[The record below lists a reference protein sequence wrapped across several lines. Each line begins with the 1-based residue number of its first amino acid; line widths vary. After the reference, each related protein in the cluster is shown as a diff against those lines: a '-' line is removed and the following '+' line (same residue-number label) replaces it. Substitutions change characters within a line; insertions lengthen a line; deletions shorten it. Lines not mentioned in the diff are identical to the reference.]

1 MTKSLGDYNIERSSS
16 SDVQNI
22 AWTQKVP
29 ADTSDKPK
37 KLNSNKTSKN
47 TSATNIIFTDDTV
60 KTPAKKIFVIEEVVA
75 NAKSKKDTL
84 DRKFENSSA
93 SNCNIKQGFKRPSR

>member
-16 SDVQNI
+16 SDVRNI
-22 AWTQKVP
+22 TWTKKTSV
-29 ADTSDKPK
+29 DTDKLK
-37 KLNSNKTSKN
+37 KKNPNKTSQKI
-47 TSATNIIFTDDTV
+47 SATNIIFTEAPIKV
-60 KTPAKKIFVIEEVVA
+60 PAKKVFKIEEVMD
-75 NAKSKKDTL
+75 NTTLKKKRL

>member
-16 SDVQNI
+16 SDVRNI
-22 AWTQKVP
+22 TWTKKTSM
-29 ADTSDKPK
+29 DTDKLK
-37 KLNSNKTSKN
+37 KKNPNKTSQKIP
-47 TSATNIIFTDDTV
+47 ATNIIFTEAPIKV
-60 KTPAKKIFVIEEVVA
+60 PAKKVFKIEEA
-75 NAKSKKDTL
+75 MYNSTSKKKRL

>member
-16 SDVQNI
+16 SDVGNI
-22 AWTQKVP
+22 TWTQKASIDV
-29 ADTSDKPK
+29 DKPK
-37 KLNSNKTSKN
+37 KKNPNKRSQN
-47 TSATNIIFTDDTV
+47 IPATNIIFTETAI
-60 KTPAKKIFVIEEVVA
+60 KSPAKKVFIIEEVMDTTT
-75 NAKSKKDTL
+75 SKKNHP

>member
-16 SDVQNI
+16 SDVRNI
-22 AWTQKVP
+22 TWTQKTSI
-29 ADTSDKPK
+29 DTDKLK
-37 KLNSNKTSKN
+37 KKNPNKTSQN
-47 TSATNIIFTDDTV
+47 IPATNIIFTEV
-60 KTPAKKIFVIEEVVA
+60 PIKVPAKKVFIIEKVMDSTT
-75 NAKSKKDTL
+75 SKKKHL

>member
-16 SDVQNI
+16 SDVRNI
-22 AWTQKVP
+22 TWTQK
-29 ADTSDKPK
+29 TSIDADKPK
-37 KLNSNKTSKN
+37 KKNPNKISQN
-47 TSATNIIFTDDTV
+47 ISATNIIFTETTV
-60 KTPAKKIFVIEEVVA
+60 KSPAKKVFTIEEVM
-75 NAKSKKDTL
+75 NTSTSKKKNL

>member
-16 SDVQNI
+16 SDVRNI
-22 AWTQKVP
+22 TWTKKTSM
-29 ADTSDKPK
+29 DTDKLK
-37 KLNSNKTSKN
+37 KKNPNKTSQKIP
-47 TSATNIIFTDDTV
+47 ATNIIFTQAPI
-60 KTPAKKIFVIEEVVA
+60 KIPAKKVFKIEEVMD
-75 NAKSKKDTL
+75 NSTSKKKRL

>member
-16 SDVQNI
+16 SDVRNI
-22 AWTQKVP
+22 TWTQKTSM
-29 ADTSDKPK
+29 DTDKPK
-37 KLNSNKTSKN
+37 KKNPKKNSQNIP
-47 TSATNIIFTDDTV
+47 ATNIIFTEAPIKV
-60 KTPAKKIFVIEEVVA
+60 SAKKVFIIEEVIDTTT
-75 NAKSKKDTL
+75 SKKKHL

>member
-16 SDVQNI
+16 SDVGNI
-22 AWTQKVP
+22 TWTQK
-29 ADTSDKPK
+29 TSMDIDKPK
-37 KLNSNKTSKN
+37 KKNPNKISQN
-47 TSATNIIFTDDTV
+47 IPSTNIIFTETSV
-60 KTPAKKIFVIEEVVA
+60 KAPAKKVFIIEEVMDTA
-75 NAKSKKDTL
+75 TSKKKHL

>member
-16 SDVQNI
+16 SDVRNI
-22 AWTQKVP
+22 TWTKKTSM
-29 ADTSDKPK
+29 DTDKLK
-37 KLNSNKTSKN
+37 KKNPNKTSQKIP
-47 TSATNIIFTDDTV
+47 ATNIIFT
-60 KTPAKKIFVIEEVVA
+60 KAPIKIAAKKVFKIEEVMD
-75 NAKSKKDTL
+75 NSTSKKKRL

>member
-16 SDVQNI
+16 SDVGNI
-22 AWTQKVP
+22 IWTQKVSV
-29 ADTSDKPK
+29 DTDKPK
-37 KLNSNKTSKN
+37 KKNVLKTSQN
-47 TSATNIIFTDDTV
+47 ISATNIIYTENPV
-60 KTPAKKIFVIEEVVA
+60 KVSKKIFIINEIVNTET
-75 NAKSKKDTL
+75 SKKEHR

>member
-16 SDVQNI
+16 SDIKNI
-22 AWTQKVP
+22 TWTQKIST
-29 ADTSDKPK
+29 DTDKLK
-37 KLNSNKTSKN
+37 KKNPNKISQN
-47 TSATNIIFTDDTV
+47 TSATNIIFTETPI
-60 KTPAKKIFVIEEVVA
+60 KTPTKKIFIIEKITSIVTQ
-75 NAKSKKDTL
+75 KKNHL

>member
-16 SDVQNI
+16 SDVGNI
-22 AWTQKVP
+22 TWTQKTPTDV
-29 ADTSDKPK
+29 DKPK
-37 KLNSNKTSKN
+37 RKNPNKTSRN
-47 TSATNIIFTDDTV
+47 IPATNIIFTETPV
-60 KTPAKKIFVIEEVVA
+60 KVPAKKVFIIEEVMGTST
-75 NAKSKKDTL
+75 SKKKHL

>member
-16 SDVQNI
+16 SDVRNI
-22 AWTQKVP
+22 TWTKKTSM
-29 ADTSDKPK
+29 DTDKLK
-37 KLNSNKTSKN
+37 KKNPNKTSQKIP
-47 TSATNIIFTDDTV
+47 ATNIIFTEASI
-60 KTPAKKIFVIEEVVA
+60 KIPAKKVFKIEEVMD
-75 NAKSKKDTL
+75 NSTSKKKRL